1 MVGEEGWR
9 LLLGGLALSL
19 EDLHDDLLLL
29 NEESPNNL
37 LADGLVA
44 QDTSVGSE
52 DLLVSEGVPGA
63 LAGPQ
68 GLDSLKLD
76 PGHGALGHGG
86 SLLQIL
92 EDELAAGSA
101 NQASPVR
108 LRVVRQPSSVGDAL
122 NHLKN
127 DNSFRTGTSLGQSRN
142 LFEHRARAL

>member
-1 MVGEEGWR
+1 M
-9 LLLGGLALSL
+9 
-19 EDLHDDLLLL
+19 
-29 NEESPNNL
+29 
-37 LADGLVA
+37 
-44 QDTSVGSE
+44 
-52 DLLVSEGVPGA
+52 SEGVPSA
-63 LAGPQ
+63 LARSQ

-122 NHLKN
+122 NHLEN
-127 DNSFRTGTSLGQSRN
+127 DRTIEPQRCISFNFRSIREINKLRRN
-142 LFEHRARAL
+142 LKSNSK